1 MADEAPAR
9 RRQRREVAKA
19 DREAALGPGV
29 VDRDQRDVGAG
40 GARRPTSSG
49 TTLTPRLA
57 ATTRSAASK
66 PETTTR
72 YGDRAPGAARRR
84 AAASCAPPSSA
95 AGRRARSRASP
106 RSAPTRGRRARGRR
120 RRPARAGRA
129 GTATRARPSKS
140 TWSQQTPS
148 EALPSRTS
156 RTRSCDRRSSMSTL
170 MLLVVGLA
178 HERGDVVEQR
188 LGDRRRGR
196 DQAHVALHAAG
207 EGSGIG
213 DDAIHR
219 EEDAAR
225 VLEQRQSGRRRLH
238 AAPPAHQELDAEVV
252 LELGDA
258 LADRRRLDVLL
269 LGGARHRAAV
279 GDRDEQAKRLE
290 VDVAHAA
297 DDRR

>member
-1 MADEAPAR
+1 MLEVERLLEAH
-9 RRQRREVAKA
+9 
-19 DREAALGPGV
+19 
-29 VDRDQRDVGAG
+29 
-40 GARRPTSSG
+40 
-49 TTLTPRLA
+49 
-57 ATTRSAASK
+57 
-66 PETTTR
+66 
-72 YGDRAPGAARRR
+72 RR
-84 AAASCAPPSSA
+84 AAGQRVAGVDGQHEPVAPV
-95 AGRRARSRASP
+95 GDARQALEVDP
-106 RSAPTRGRRARGRR
+106 VPAHAERGVAVAHFADEVVR
-120 RRPARAGRA
+120 
-129 GTATRARPSKS
+129 
-140 TWSQQTPS
+140 Q
-148 EALPSRTS
+148 ALL
-156 RTRSCDRRSSMSTL
+156 DVDL
-170 MLLVVGLA
+170 DVAVGGLA

-188 LGDRRRGR
+188 IGDRRRGG

-225 VLEQRQSGRRRLH
+225 MLEQRQSGRRRLH
-238 AAPPAHQELDAEVV
+238 AAPAAHQELDAEVL